1 MSVARRARALA
12 VLAVLAAGA
21 LPGQEATLPD
31 AEEAA
36 EFARRSASAALHGP
50 QKIFFESLDTDA
62 ILRRLLGAPVWGELT
77 DRQKGLLAATARDH
91 FARALASPPGATSEV
106 AWAALPGM
114 PGPPVLVDLG
124 LRYGTSVL
132 KTRWAV
138 RRGPRGWKVE
148 DVVLVDPG
156 LSLAG
161 ELGRLLGPE
170 PLRRREGAAEAR
182 SRAWPR
188 LAGLA
193 AILAIVLAF
202 GRKLPVERRR
212 LLWLAAAVPALL
224 FAVDGLLAIRR
235 TLSEPFALAEAPSQ
249 PWRPF
254 EEAARQAQ
262 RDGDAAAT
270 RAAWVKALEAGA
282 PRAPVEY
289 QMGLAARS
297 AGEPE
302 AARADFERAL
312 ADNPPAP
319 GAAKELAVLALAEGR
334 NAEARTLLTRYL
346 REAGPDPDTL
356 STLAVVESNLGD
368 TPAAV
373 QAIREARSL
382 LPEGWKRA
390 ELEAQIYA
398 RAGNSAAAIAALR
411 PLAADGHLD
420 RRALRSDPAYLAVA
434 TDPGWIAFLD
444 EEPAPTGSTSKAP

>member
-1 MSVARRARALA
+1 MSARGRARAFA
-12 VLAVLAAGA
+12 VLVFPFFLVAGA
-21 LPGQEATLPD
+21 LPAQETTLPD

-36 EFARRSASAALHGP
+36 DFARRSASAALHGP
-50 QKIFFESLDTDA
+50 PKIFFESLDADA
-62 ILRRLLGAPVWGELT
+62 VLRRILGAPVWGGLT
-77 DRQKGLLAATARDH
+77 DRQKALLAATARDH
-91 FARALASPPGATSEV
+91 FARALAAPSNTTSEV
-106 AWAALPGM
+106 AWAALPGV

-124 LRYGTSVL
+124 LRYGGSVL
-132 KTRWAV
+132 KTRWEV

-188 LAGLA
+188 LAGLV
-193 AILAIVLAF
+193 AIVAVLLVF
-202 GRKLPVERRR
+202 GRKLPAERRR
-212 LLWLAAAVPALL
+212 LLWLAAAVPAVL
-224 FAVDGLLAIRR
+224 FAVDGILAIRR
-235 TLSEPFALAEAPSQ
+235 TLSEPFALAEASPQ

-262 RDGDAAAT
+262 REGDAAAT
-270 RAAWVKALEAGA
+270 QAAWTKALEAGA
-282 PRAPVEY
+282 PRAPIEY
-289 QMGLAARS
+289 QKGLAARS

-312 ADNPPAP
+312 ADDPPAP
-319 GAAKELAVLALAEGR
+319 GAAKELAVMALAEGR

-373 QAIREARSL
+373 RAIREARSL

-398 RAGNSAAAIAALR
+398 RAGNAAAAIAALR

-420 RRALRSDPAYLAVA
+420 RRALRSDPAYLAIA
-434 TDPGWIAFLD
+434 TDPGWVAFLG
-444 EEPAPTGSTSKAP
+444 EETAAP

>member
-1 MSVARRARALA
+1 MSALRRARALA
-12 VLAVLAAGA
+12 VFVLLAAAA
-21 LPGQEATLPD
+21 LPGQEVPE

-36 EFARRSASAALHGP
+36 DFARRAASAALHGP
-50 QKIFFESLDTDA
+50 PKIFYESLDTDA
-62 ILRRLLGAPVWGELT
+62 ILRRLLGAPVWGGLT
-77 DRQKGLLAATARDH
+77 DRQKGLLAATTRDH
-91 FARALASPPGATSEV
+91 FARALAAPPSTPSEV
-106 AWAALPGM
+106 AWAALPGV

-124 LRYGTSVL
+124 LRYGTSLL

-182 SRAWPR
+182 SSAWPR
-188 LAGLA
+188 VLGLA
-193 AILAIVLAF
+193 AIAAVVLVF
-202 GRKLPVERRR
+202 GRRLPPERRR
-212 LLWLAAAVPALL
+212 LLWLAAAVPAVL
-224 FAVDGLLAIRR
+224 FAVDGILAIRR
-235 TLSEPFALAEAPSQ
+235 TLSEPFALAEAPAQ

-262 RDGDAAAT
+262 REGDAAAT
-270 RAAWVKALEAGA
+270 QAAWTRALEAGA

-289 QMGLAARS
+289 QKGLAARA

-302 AARADFERAL
+302 AARVDFERAL
-312 ADNPPAP
+312 AEDPPAP
-319 GAAKELAVLALAEGR
+319 GAAKELAAMALAEGR

-373 QAIREARSL
+373 RAIHETRAL

-398 RAGNSAAAIAALR
+398 RAGNAAAAIAALR

-420 RRALRSDPAYLAVA
+420 RRALRSDPAYLAIA
-434 TDPGWIAFLD
+434 TDPAWVAFLG
-444 EEPAPTGSTSKAP
+444 EETAP